1 VWLVS
6 ENWQIK
12 EAADAVGLN
21 YDYAREIVK
30 AYNQQGIS
38 SLANRR
44 KQPGRRGRAPLL
56 NPDQLLQLQQ
66 ALKQPPTD
74 GGIWS
79 GPKVAPVDCP
89 KHRCCLSVRDG
100 GDGTTSSGASFPP
113 SVPVLGTLKLTFKP
127 KPSSF
132 ANLHSPN

>member
-1 VWLVS
+1 MWLVS

-44 KQPGRRGRAPLL
+44 KQPGKRGRAPLL
-56 NPDQLLQLQQ
+56 NPNQLLQLQQ

-79 GPKVAPVDCP
+79 DPKVAPVDCP
-89 KHRCCLSVRDG
+89 KDRCCLSVRSTG
-100 GDGTTSSGASFPP
+100 MGLPQAVPVSP

-127 KPSSF
+127 KPSSKPTCR
-132 ANLHSPN
+132 AN

>member
-1 VWLVS
+1 VWLGS
-6 ENWQIK
+6 ETWQIK

-56 NPDQLLQLQQ
+56 NPDQMLQLQQ

-79 GPKVAPVDCP
+79 GPKVARWIAQKTGVASVYAQRGWDYL
-89 KHRCCLSVRDG
+89 KRCQLSPPA
-100 GDGTTSSGASFPP
+100 SS
-113 SVPVLGTLKLTFKP
+113 
-127 KPSSF
+127 SS
-132 ANLHSPN
+132 AH